1 MDTSTMTFEE
11 ILFHGRYHIIGAIL
25 FVVFFAVFIQETVR
39 ELLALRSRRREM
51 AGAHDGGPMF
61 ADPRLGITMADG
73 GEKVE
78 PRDECKDES

>member
-39 ELLALRSRRREM
+39 ELLAAHSRRHEH
-51 AGAHDGGPMF
+51 AGAGGPVF
-61 ADPRLGITMADG
+61 ADARLGPTMADG
-73 GEKVE
+73 GEPLE
-78 PRDECKDES
+78 RPDGTDA